1 MNYYTAERRWKDQ
14 ILGDCYTCTKINTH
28 YNNHASVV
36 YRLVAVFC
44 VAQQSIR
51 IIFASLLY
59 NSQIPTYCNNNNKKN
74 HTLIIILTPFQG

>member
-1 MNYYTAERRWKDQ
+1 MERPNTRGTVIHVQ
-14 ILGDCYTCTKINTH
+14 YTH

-44 VAQQSIR
+44 V
-51 IIFASLLY
+51 SLLY

-74 HTLIIILTPFQG
+74 DTLIILTPLQG

>member
-1 MNYYTAERRWKDQ
+1 MERPNTRGTVIHVQ
-14 ILGDCYTCTKINTH
+14 YTH

-74 HTLIIILTPFQG
+74 HTLIILTPFQG

>member
-1 MNYYTAERRWKDQ
+1 MNYYTAKRRWKDQ

-44 VAQQSIR
+44 V
-51 IIFASLLY
+51 SLLY

-74 HTLIIILTPFQG
+74 DTLIILTPLQG

>member
-1 MNYYTAERRWKDQ
+1 MERPNTRGTVIHVQ
-14 ILGDCYTCTKINTH
+14 YTH

-74 HTLIIILTPFQG
+74 DTLIILTPLQG